1 MKVTY
6 KDDFNKQVILEVTNI
21 NGRVC
26 LFVTRDNRVYR
37 EAFTDDIAKQL
48 SEALLNNIKKG

>member
-37 EAFTDDIAKQL
+37 EVFTDNIAKQL
-48 SEALLNNIKKG
+48 SEALLNNIKEG